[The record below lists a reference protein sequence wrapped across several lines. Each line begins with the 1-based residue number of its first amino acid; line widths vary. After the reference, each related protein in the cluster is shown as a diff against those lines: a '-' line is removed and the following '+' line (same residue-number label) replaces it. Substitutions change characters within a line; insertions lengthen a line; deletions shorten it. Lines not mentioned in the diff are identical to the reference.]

1 MMLAVPVVGKVQ
13 VAEPPVP
20 ELHDRRLSHCKLE
33 PEMVPLLTSMTAL
46 VPTPLEL
53 LMETLRVSP
62 AVYGSPEASTV
73 APLLTTTV
81 LLLDVCDREPM

>member
-1 MMLAVPVVGKVQ
+1 MLAVPVVGKVQ
-13 VAEPPVP
+13 VSEPPVP
-20 ELHDRRLSHCKLE
+20 ESHDRRLSHVDP

-46 VPTPLEL
+46 LLTLLEL

-73 APLLTTTV
+73 AFLLTTTV